1 MGSTT
6 CKWTPGIERLAG
18 RHTPTMN
25 DGSFQRLVIELSCAR
40 ALSIGMLLED
50 FDLAKSIQ
58 HFDAAC
64 GSRHKFEES
73 PVIARVSD
81 ALKNVE
87 EADCCIIVASNITH
101 IGVDPKKIIF
111 AKSILRGMH
120 PNARF
125 VSLKEYGL
133 NFEHAA
139 EITFKYYAALKHMLF
154 ETKNP
159 GKYVEILQ
167 DDLACQI

>member
-1 MGSTT
+1 
-6 CKWTPGIERLAG
+6 
-18 RHTPTMN
+18 
-25 DGSFQRLVIELSCAR
+25 
-40 ALSIGMLLED
+40 
-50 FDLAKSIQ
+50 
-58 HFDAAC
+58 
-64 GSRHKFEES
+64 
-73 PVIARVSD
+73 
-81 ALKNVE
+81 
-87 EADCCIIVASNITH
+87 
-101 IGVDPKKIIF
+101 
-111 AKSILRGMH
+111 MH

>member
-87 EADCCIIVASNITH
+87 EADCCIIVASNIM
-101 IGVDPKKIIF
+101 GNSGDVSQGRCGGGAPYCGP
-111 AKSILRGMH
+111 RG
-120 PNARF
+120 ARF
-125 VSLKEYGL
+125 
-133 NFEHAA
+133 N
-139 EITFKYYAALKHMLF
+139 
-154 ETKNP
+154 
-159 GKYVEILQ
+159 
-167 DDLACQI
+167 